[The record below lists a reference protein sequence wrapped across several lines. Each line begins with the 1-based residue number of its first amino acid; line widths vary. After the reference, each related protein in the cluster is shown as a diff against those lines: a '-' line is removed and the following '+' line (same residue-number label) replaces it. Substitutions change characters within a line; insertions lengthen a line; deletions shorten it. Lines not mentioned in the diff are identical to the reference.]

1 MSSTRTE
8 RKHRPYILWLPIAI
22 GSIFS
27 IQLSAAFWRSPARAQ
42 TEDTEQAEATATK
55 EEITSYAST
64 VSAIEPLRLAAYEA
78 ASDALVAANSEVNL
92 VDSQLSCLSSSLEDM
107 PETDAKTQVELQRIL
122 VNYCN
127 AASEEANANGLTPQR
142 FNEITA
148 AHRSD
153 RKLAQS
159 IRAAISDTK
168 TVSIEP
174 ADEEGE

>member
-8 RKHRPYILWLPIAI
+8 RKHRFPIIWLLIAI

-27 IQLSAAFWRSPARAQ
+27 IQLGAAFWRSPARAQ
-42 TEDTEQAEATATK
+42 AEATATE
-55 EEITSYAST
+55 EEIAEGEIANYAST

-78 ASDALVAANSEVNL
+78 ASDALVAANSEVSL
-92 VDSQLSCLSSSLEDM
+92 IDSQLSCLSSSIEDM
-107 PETDAKTQVELQRIL
+107 PETDAETQAELQRIL

-127 AASEEANANGLTPQR
+127 AASEEADANGLTQQR

-153 RKLAQS
+153 SKLAQS

-168 TVSIEP
+168 TVSVEP
-174 ADEEGE
+174 IDR

>member
-8 RKHRPYILWLPIAI
+8 RKHRFHIIWLPIAI

-42 TEDTEQAEATATK
+42 AEATATQ
-55 EEITSYAST
+55 EEIASYAST

-78 ASDALVAANSEVNL
+78 ASDALVAANSEVSL
-92 VDSQLSCLSSSLEDM
+92 VDSQLSCLSSNIDDM
-107 PETDAKTQVELQRIL
+107 PDTDAETQAELQRIL

-127 AASEEANANGLTPQR
+127 AASEEADANGLTPQR

-148 AHRSD
+148 AHRDDS
-153 RKLAQS
+153 KLAQS

-174 ADEEGE
+174 ADE